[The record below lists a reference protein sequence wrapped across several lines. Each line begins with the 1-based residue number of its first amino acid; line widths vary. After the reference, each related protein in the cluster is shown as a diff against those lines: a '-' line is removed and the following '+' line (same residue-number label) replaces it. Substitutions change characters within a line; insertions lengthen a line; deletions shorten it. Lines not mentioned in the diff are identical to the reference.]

1 MLIEVYSDTVCPWC
15 YVGMERLMQALAKRP
30 ERAAELRW
38 LPFELNPDMPV
49 EGMDRTEYMLQ
60 KFGDVNRFA
69 GAHRQL
75 CELGAELGIEFDF
88 AAISRIANTRRSH
101 ALLAWAG
108 AGGRQ
113 TDVNRALLRAYFS
126 QGRDIGDPAVLT
138 AIAAECG
145 LDGGAAAA
153 ALEDP
158 QLHETIEA
166 LEAQALQWGISGV
179 PTFIFERRFALS
191 GAQQLPVF
199 LEAIDAT
206 ERA

>member
-15 YVGMERLMQALAKRP
+15 YVGVERLLQALAQRP
-30 ERAAELRW
+30 ERAAEVRW
-38 LPFELNPDMPV
+38 LPFELNPDMPDG
-49 EGMDRTEYMLQ
+49 GMDRAEYMLQ

-69 GAHRQL
+69 GAHGQL
-75 CELGAELGIEFDF
+75 RELGAEFGIEFDF
-88 AAISRIANTRRSH
+88 AAINRVANTRRSH
-101 ALLAWAG
+101 ALLAWAE
-108 AGGRQ
+108 ASGRQ

-126 QGRDIGDPAVLT
+126 QGRDIGDPTVLT

-158 QLHETIEA
+158 QLRETIEA

-179 PTFIFERRFALS
+179 PTFIFDRRFAFS

-206 ERA
+206 ERT